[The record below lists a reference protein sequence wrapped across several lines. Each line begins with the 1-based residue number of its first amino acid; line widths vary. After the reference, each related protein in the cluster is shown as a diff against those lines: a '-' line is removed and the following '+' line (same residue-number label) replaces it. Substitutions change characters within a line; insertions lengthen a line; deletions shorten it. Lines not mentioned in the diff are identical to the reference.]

1 MGTDENKVK
10 RTYEWRM
17 RTCQW
22 HAYKS
27 IQNVNNKDWQQMGMR
42 VHKIAISEGERYFSQ
57 NNKILNL

>member
-10 RTYEWRM
+10 RTYEWHM

-27 IQNVNNKDWQQMGMR
+27 IQNVNNKDWQQ
-42 VHKIAISEGERYFSQ
+42 